1 MQTIDALPELIIL
14 AFLVSRG
21 EAETDSWRLLDL
33 EHSDAP
39 SNLALEETIARQVGE
54 GKSPPTLRLWRN
66 RNAAIIG
73 ENQSANAELRLDA
86 CRELSVEVMRRF
98 TGGGAVYQD
107 LGNLNYSI
115 CARKS
120 SSSSLGPQ
128 QAVFKRGLEC
138 AVACLSTLGLES
150 SRVPI
155 NTIVVRGKK
164 ISGGAGAI
172 RWGAVFYHGSVLVST
187 DLEMVWKI
195 LRWEQ
200 PPVPRA
206 LVKSTRLP
214 VTSVKT
220 ELGREIPI
228 DQVKEAL
235 RDAFTGIFET
245 QLVPG
250 PATDQELQMIPVLVK
265 EKYGTTEWNLKM

>member
-1 MQTIDALPELIIL
+1 
-14 AFLVSRG
+14 
-21 EAETDSWRLLDL
+21 L
-33 EHSDAP
+33 EYTDAP
-39 SNLALEETIARQVGE
+39 SNLALEEAIARQVGE

-86 CRELSVEVMRRF
+86 CRELGVEVMRRF
-98 TGGGAVYQD
+98 TGGGAVYHD

-115 CARKS
+115 CTRKS
-120 SSSSLGPQ
+120 LSPSLGPQ
-128 QAVFKRGLEC
+128 QAVLKRSLEC
-138 AVACLSTLGLES
+138 AVACLSILGLES

-155 NTIVVRGKK
+155 NTIVVRGRK

-200 PPVPRA
+200 PPMPRA

-265 EKYGTTEWNLKM
+265 EKYGTEEWNLRI